1 MMSDCGSLRD
11 SRRRVLAFS
20 LAGGLCLL
28 AGCGDPEAGSMPQAK
43 KSKKD
48 VLGVDDGKAN
58 PAAKTKGT
66 ARRGA
71 K

>member
-1 MMSDCGSLRD
+1 
-11 SRRRVLAFS
+11 
-20 LAGGLCLL
+20 
-28 AGCGDPEAGSMPQAK
+28 MPQAK